1 MEMSI
6 KQRIA
11 SGALALTLLGGT
23 GAGVAAQRQAGDVIQ
38 RGGAAGLVAAV
49 VQVNDTVDVA
59 IVDSLNNLR
68 ALNNILNNSPILSQN
83 DIDINDINVIT
94 GNDIDVN
101 VLNLVLEVGDVNV
114 TVRDILLANGLT
126 FEDIVAVVQVLG
138 GTVVVV

>member
-23 GAGVAAQRQAGDVIQ
+23 GVSVAAQQGGGGVTQ

-49 VQVNDTVDVA
+49 VQANDTVDV
-59 IVDSLNNLR
+59 VVTDSFNNLR

-83 DIDINDINVIT
+83 DVVIGDVLS
-94 GNDIDVN
+94 GNQIDVA
-101 VLNLVLEVGDVNV
+101 LLDITVGDVTLENILNDLNV
-114 TVRDILLANGLT
+114 NV
-126 FEDIVAVVQVLG
+126 EDIVAIVQLLSG
-138 GTVVVV
+138 GVVVVV

>member
-23 GAGVAAQRQAGDVIQ
+23 GVSVAAQQGGGGVTQ

-49 VQVNDTVDVA
+49 VQANDTVDV
-59 IVDSLNNLR
+59 VVTDSFNNLR

-83 DIDINDINVIT
+83 DLVIGDVLSGNEILTLKIGDVTIQNFLNSLSIDID
-94 GNDIDVN
+94 DV
-101 VLNLVLEVGDVNV
+101 
-114 TVRDILLANGLT
+114 
-126 FEDIVAVVQVLG
+126 VAVVQVLG
-138 GTVVVV
+138 GGLVIVV

>member
-11 SGALALTLLGGT
+11 SGALAIALLGGT

-83 DIDINDINVIT
+83 DVVIGDVLSGNEILTLTIGDVTIQDFLNNLSIDID
-94 GNDIDVN
+94 DV
-101 VLNLVLEVGDVNV
+101 
-114 TVRDILLANGLT
+114 
-126 FEDIVAVVQVLG
+126 VAVVQLLSG
-138 GTVVVV
+138 GVVVVV

>member
-23 GAGVAAQRQAGDVIQ
+23 GVSVAAQQGGGGVTQ

-49 VQVNDTVDVA
+49 VQANDTVDV
-59 IVDSLNNLR
+59 VVTDSFNNLR

-83 DIDINDINVIT
+83 DVVIGDVLSGNEILTLTIGDVTIQNFLNNLSIDID
-94 GNDIDVN
+94 DV
-101 VLNLVLEVGDVNV
+101 
-114 TVRDILLANGLT
+114 
-126 FEDIVAVVQVLG
+126 VAVVQVLG
-138 GTVVVV
+138 GGLVIVV

>member
-68 ALNNILNNSPILSQN
+68 ALNNSPILSQN